1 VRLEPVR
8 YGRLKRSRAVLDCR
22 SVGAKRVALDGM
34 HVGGAVRPA
43 LLTGGR
49 AHNRVR
55 ISANVTADFGN
66 VTGDFC
72 NVTGRTGRQD
82 WRCA

>member
-1 VRLEPVR
+1 
-8 YGRLKRSRAVLDCR
+8 
-22 SVGAKRVALDGM
+22 M
-34 HVGGAVRPA
+34 HVGEAVRPA

-55 ISANVTADFGN
+55 ISANATADFGN
-66 VTGDFC
+66 VTDDFC

>member
-1 VRLEPVR
+1 VRPESVR
-8 YGRLKRSRAVLDCR
+8 YGRLKRSRAVLGCR
-22 SVGAKRVALDGM
+22 SAGAKRVALDGM
-34 HVGGAVRPA
+34 HVGEAARPA
-43 LLTGGR
+43 LLMGGR

-55 ISANVTADFGN
+55 ILAN

-72 NVTGRTGRQD
+72 NVTGRFGNVAGRTGRQD